1 MRSLDV
7 RPLTLS
13 LLLEQD
19 AVVALLSDGRT
30 VGRSGRKPASPALRQ
45 ELHAA
50 SARLQTLQ
58 TPADAGGT
66 HPGAGAAQALARDIG
81 ALICQTCLPENIQS
95 FLLETPLRTLDLQ
108 LSEEL
113 AGIAWEAAFNGQ
125 DFLGQKFSIARHI
138 VQETPPAVLRNL
150 RVDRDQLRV
159 LVMHRGGEAQPTA
172 PLAQRLARHLAGIEG
187 LSVSLAAVAELERH
201 DMLHRIENS
210 DLVHY
215 VGPLPAHEAAR
226 GAVQERPAAANGR
239 EPCLA
244 LADIAALGRVPALL
258 VCHAIEAPDE
268 RRAAPHHR
276 LAVAAARLGLSLL
289 VCPAE
294 TAFEDDRPD
303 FVSVLYRS
311 FVQGHSL
318 GRAIREATMSS
329 SEADYGNCGPRHVA
343 YADAALVLAPT
354 AVAGLQENS
363 HRQVTIMSYDLVGST
378 QLLESLGPERY
389 SELLDQ
395 YHARCA
401 RIVTR
406 WGGMASN
413 PQGSDGIMCYFGLPV
428 AHEHSALQSIRAAA
442 EILRAVAE
450 LALRVRIG
458 VVTGPVV
465 VRAGQPVGVSIH
477 LAARLQS
484 IAEPGSVVF
493 SESTYRLVQHRF
505 EAARVANLPQ
515 LKGFEQPGSVY
526 RRVGEKRQ
534 VLNPFDMAPQLSPFV
549 AREDALAW
557 LRSHWEQAT
566 AAPVQA
572 AAPVHAVV
580 VWGGA
585 GIGKSRLV
593 SEFRLRHVAS
603 PQQALECRCTPEHT
617 QSAFHP
623 LIDLLLRQ
631 FKILEAD
638 AMPVRQAKIEAGLAA
653 LGALGAGDAGA
664 SPVPA
669 LADAADVAR
678 VVASLLSVSTD
689 DAEAAAAAA
698 QYSAQYSAEKQ
709 RQRTLEVLAGLIALQ
724 ARAAP
729 LCLVFE
735 DVHWLDPS
743 SREFIKHLL
752 QHTRGLP
759 LLLLMTQREET
770 TAPEDIGTGVLPFE
784 LKGLSAEA
792 ARSLIV
798 AASGDA
804 AVSGEVIGL
813 LTEKA
818 DGVPLFIEESTRMV
832 VDLQAAGGGALSSLR
847 LAVPGTIQDL
857 LMARLDR
864 LGDAKPLAQ
873 LGSVIGREFS
883 LALVQAILGH
893 ASAPIR
899 TGQLQAR
906 LNALVGSGLMVER
919 RGPDGTN
926 YFFKHALVRDAAY
939 QSLWERDRRR
949 FHLAIALV
957 LSEQFPDLVATQPE
971 MAARHYAGAA
981 LPARAIEHW
990 ERAARLTLARSAHEE
1005 AITHLNNGLALVAQ
1019 LPADEARD
1027 RAELRLQLLLAG
1039 QLIATVGYGAE
1050 RVGQVYQRAAEL
1062 CRAAGDDAALLKVQ
1076 LGLEGYYFMRA
1087 DFAQAHVIATQ
1098 VASMVA
1104 SSPDPMRRL
1113 QSTWALGNVLFHR
1126 GELLAAV
1133 ERMDACLADYRLIPR
1148 GRGAVQDPGL
1158 MCLCYSAVAKWELG
1172 HPDEALRRARAAVT
1186 LSAEL
1191 KHKFSAGEAYGFL
1204 AMIQYFRGEFEDVLQ
1219 SSARAIEICEE
1230 GGFAVWLA
1238 HAKLLHGRALV
1249 ALGGSESS
1257 ESGIAEMADGYARWV
1272 DTGAMVT
1279 RGFYL
1284 VLRAEGLALAGRPE
1298 EGLALLRMAMD
1309 VVTRC
1314 GERYYEAE
1322 IRRLM
1327 GELLLQQ
1334 ARLTGRDADAEAEE
1348 WFAGALALAQ
1358 EKSMAS
1364 LSLRAAMSLA
1374 ALWTQQ
1380 RRPSEARLLLLS
1392 ALDAVE
1398 DGRHTHDI
1406 RSARAMLQRVEPAV
1420 TAD

>member
-1 MRSLDV
+1 MRPTLLHFVSEPRQGLSMRSSDV
-7 RPLTLS
+7 RPLTLT

-19 AVVALLSDGRT
+19 FIVGLLTDGRT
-30 VGRSGRKPASPALRQ
+30 VGRSGRRPAAPALLA
-45 ELHAA
+45 ELHAT
-50 SARLQTLQ
+50 SARLHGLQTL
-58 TPADAGGT
+58 ADAGHT
-66 HPGAGAAQALARDIG
+66 GASATTAQAQAREIG
-81 ALICQTCLPENIQS
+81 GLILQRCLPESIQR
-95 FLLETPLRTLDLQ
+95 FLFETPLRALDLQ
-108 LSEEL
+108 LGEEL
-113 AGIAWEAAFNGQ
+113 AGIAWEAAFNGH
-125 DFLGQKFSIARHI
+125 DFLGHKFFVTRHL
-138 VQETPPAVLRNL
+138 VQETPPAVLRSL

-159 LVMHRGGEAQPTA
+159 LVLHRGSQDKAADKTSV
-172 PLAQRLARHLAGIEG
+172 PLAQRLARRLAGIEG

-201 DMLHRIENS
+201 EILHRIENS
-210 DLVHY
+210 DVVHY
-215 VGPLPAHEAAR
+215 VGPLPAHAAPPE
-226 GAVQERPAAANGR
+226 GDTASV
-239 EPCLA
+239 PCLA
-244 LADIAALGRVPALL
+244 LQDIAALGRVPALL
-258 VCHAIEAPDE
+258 LCHATAAPDDS
-268 RRAAPHHR
+268 RPAPHHQ
-276 LAVAAARLGLSLL
+276 LAVDAARLGLSLL
-289 VCPAE
+289 VCPSE
-294 TAFEDDRPD
+294 TAFEEDRPD
-303 FVSVLYRS
+303 FVGVLYRS

-329 SEADYGNCGPRHVA
+329 SEADYGNCGPRHAV

-378 QLLESLGPERY
+378 KLLETMGPERY
-389 SELLDQ
+389 SEVLDQ

-428 AHEHSALQSIRAAA
+428 AHEHSALQSIRAAT

-450 LALRVRIG
+450 LSLQVRIG

-505 EAARVANLPQ
+505 EGVRVNNLPQ

-526 RRVGEKRQ
+526 RLVGEKRQ
-534 VLNPFDMAPQLSPFV
+534 VLNPFDIAPRVSPFV
-549 AREDALAW
+549 AREDALDW
-557 LRSHWEQAT
+557 LQTHWR
-566 AAPVQA
+566 QA
-572 AAPVHAVV
+572 AAAASNSVHAVV

-593 SEFRLRHVAS
+593 GEFKLRHVAR
-603 PQQALECRCTPEHT
+603 PQLAVECRCTPEHT

-631 FKILEAD
+631 FRIIEAD
-638 AMPVRQAKIEAGLAA
+638 PMAVRQAKIEAGLATF
-653 LGALGAGDAGA
+653 GATDET
-664 SPVPA
+664 PA
-669 LADAADVAR
+669 LADAAEVAQ
-678 VVASLLSVSTD
+678 VVAALLSVTTA
-689 DAEAAAAAA
+689 AEAAA
-698 QYSAQYSAEKQ
+698 QPLQYSAEKQ
-709 RQRTLEVLAGLIALQ
+709 RQRTLEVLVGLFTEQ
-724 ARAAP
+724 ARKAP

-743 SREFIKHLL
+743 SREFIKLL
-752 QHTRGLP
+752 VHHARGLP
-759 LLLLMTQREET
+759 LLVLMTQREEA
-770 TAPEDIGTGVLPFE
+770 TAPDDLGFAVQQLE

-804 AVSGEVIGL
+804 SVSGEVIGL

-906 LNALVGSGLMVER
+906 LNALVASGLMLEL
-919 RGPDGTN
+919 RGAAGTN

-957 LSEQFPDLVATQPE
+957 LSEQFPELIASQPE

-990 ERAARLTLARSAHEE
+990 ERAARLSLSRSAHEE
-1005 AITHLNNGLALVAQ
+1005 AITHLNNGLALVGQ
-1019 LPADEARD
+1019 LPVDEARD
-1027 RAELRLQLLLAG
+1027 RAELRLQLLLAA
-1039 QLIATVGYGAE
+1039 QLIATEGYGAE
-1050 RVGQVYQRAAEL
+1050 QVGVVYQRAAEL
-1062 CRAAGDDAALLKVQ
+1062 CRASGDDAALLKVQ

-1087 DFAQAHVIATQ
+1087 DFEQAHVIATQ
-1098 VASMVA
+1098 VAGLVA
-1104 SSPDPMRRL
+1104 MSPDPMRRL
-1113 QSTWALGNVLFHR
+1113 QSTWALGNVLFHQ

-1133 ERMDACLADYRLIPR
+1133 ERMDACLADYRLVPR

-1172 HPDEALRRARAAVT
+1172 HPDEALQRARAAVA

-1204 AMIQYFRGEFEDVLQ
+1204 AMVQYFRGEFEDVLQ
-1219 SSARAIEICEE
+1219 SAAKAVEICEE

-1238 HAKLLHGRALV
+1238 HAKLLHGRARA
-1249 ALGGSESS
+1249 ALGEA
-1257 ESGIAEMADGYARWV
+1257 EEGIAEMADGYSRWV
-1272 DTGAMVT
+1272 ATGAMVT

-1284 VLRAEGLALAGRPE
+1284 VLRAEGLALAGRPD
-1298 EGLALLRMAMD
+1298 EGLALLRVAMD

-1327 GELLLQQ
+1327 GELTLQQ
-1334 ARLTGRDADAEAEE
+1334 ASRAGRNADAEAQE

-1358 EKSMAS
+1358 EKHMAS

-1380 RRPSEARLLLLS
+1380 RRPNEARLLLQQ
-1392 ALDAVE
+1392 AFEAVE
-1398 DGRHTHDI
+1398 DGHHTHDM
-1406 RSARAMLQRVEPAV
+1406 RMARAMLQRFDETVAAEQE
-1420 TAD
+1420 